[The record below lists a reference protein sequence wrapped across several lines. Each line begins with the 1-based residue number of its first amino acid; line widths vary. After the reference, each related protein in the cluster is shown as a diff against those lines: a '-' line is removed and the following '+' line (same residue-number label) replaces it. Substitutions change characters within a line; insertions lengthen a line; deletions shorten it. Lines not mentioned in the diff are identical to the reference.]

1 MFNSACNVISH
12 SRIYK
17 EGLGH
22 KFIYHRVPV
31 TRNMAS
37 NNSSELPE
45 IATSFEVNSYLALNS
60 CLLIFFALPG
70 LILNGLAAVA
80 LDGELAK
87 KQGRAQ
93 WIILFNL
100 SFAGLVTALTLGA
113 VSISRL
119 LFFNN
124 VQDSAVWLCRFTQ
137 AIFDIS
143 IAICTVSLALLSVV
157 VYIIIKHGLSKVKLL
172 PHIAAIVIF

>member
-1 MFNSACNVISH
+1 
-12 SRIYK
+12 
-17 EGLGH
+17 
-22 KFIYHRVPV
+22 
-31 TRNMAS
+31 MAS
-37 NNSSELPE
+37 NNSSELLE

-100 SFAGLVTALTLGA
+100 SLAGLVTALTLGA

-119 LFFNN
+119 
-124 VQDSAVWLCRFTQ
+124 
-137 AIFDIS
+137 
-143 IAICTVSLALLSVV
+143 
-157 VYIIIKHGLSKVKLL
+157 
-172 PHIAAIVIF
+172 